1 MCTKLLQSCPT
12 LCDPMDSSLPGS
24 YVHGILQA
32 RIQEWV
38 AVSLSRGSSQTRYQ
52 TPISYVSCTG
62 RQFLYHQHH
71 LQSPLNF
78 FCGAQSLQSC
88 PTLCDPME
96 CSLPGSSVHGIFL
109 ARILEQVAM
118 SSSRGSSQPK
128 DQTYISLSLLHCQAD
143 SLQLAPPGKPCIFT
157 TMYKIN
163 N

>member
-32 RIQEWV
+32 RIREWV
-38 AVSLSRGSSQTRYQ
+38 AVFLSRGSSQTRYQ

-78 FCGAQSLQSC
+78 FCGAQSL
-88 PTLCDPME
+88 
-96 CSLPGSSVHGIFL
+96 SSVRPFVTPWTMAHQAPL
-109 ARILEQVAM
+109 SMEARIKEWVTM
-118 SSSRGSSQPK
+118 PFSKISS
-128 DQTYISLSLLHCQAD
+128 
-143 SLQLAPPGKPCIFT
+143 
-157 TMYKIN
+157 
-163 N
+163 